1 MPWGITAEDMARLAA
16 IDTSNPPLQ
25 PLPQIS
31 RSVDKE
37 TWHTDFTRWAETCQ
51 DLVDT
56 LHARELRHI
65 IEAASPNN
73 IDHRLDMLARI
84 YQHVDSNQATIE
96 ALTDMIEVLETEIGY
111 LEEHIGKSISEFVF
125 SSPKLVDEYMTL
137 ERHARNTTS
146 SEAHIAAIMTWYHD
160 WPAGFAFL
168 LRIHAVHIR
177 RVDNL
182 KSKRDLISSGCLDFK
197 QFPKVWSVLLWDDN
211 VWPHGYGYERN
222 PKSCGLAD
230 FRPPRLTKATSDQAL
245 QNVRSSAIIRSER
258 RYSALARLAIGRAGI
273 SDFLAPSYVDT
284 WYHSFRR
291 WLDHTVP
298 LLIQSD
304 SAYAQRWID
313 VGRDLEVMHHRWTAE
328 AEYQG
333 PRVLTTKHACFYLSK
348 DKRILREFGEFNLPV
363 NHTPLCVEI
372 D

>member
-125 SSPKLVDEYMTL
+125 SSPKLVDEYITL

-146 SEAHIAAIMTWYHD
+146 SAAHIAAIMTWYHD

-211 VWPHGYGYERN
+211 
-222 PKSCGLAD
+222 SCGLAD

-245 QNVRSSAIIRSER
+245 QNR

-291 WLDHTVP
+291 WLDHT
-298 LLIQSD
+298 
-304 SAYAQRWID
+304 RWID
-313 VGRDLEVMHHRWTAE
+313 VGKDLEVMHHRWTAE

>member
-1 MPWGITAEDMARLAA
+1 MPLTNIMPWGITAEDMARLAA

-146 SEAHIAAIMTWYHD
+146 SEAHIATIMTWYHD

-197 QFPKVWSVLLWDDN
+197 QFPK
-211 VWPHGYGYERN
+211 YGL
-222 PKSCGLAD
+222 SCSG
-230 FRPPRLTKATSDQAL
+230 TTMSGHMATAMNATRSHAAL

-284 WYHSFRR
+284 WYHSFRK

-313 VGRDLEVMHHRWTAE
+313 VGKDLEVMHHRWTAE

-348 DKRILREFGEFNLPV
+348 DKRILREFGEFSLPV